1 MLPKVAI
8 MKIEMLQLMEGAR
21 QARGLTVV
29 IDVFRAFTVA
39 CYLSDQRAKEIISVG
54 NIEIAYNLKEEHPEI
69 ILVGERAERMPVGF
83 DYGNS
88 PTHINVPGNQ

>member
-54 NIEIAYNLKEEHPEI
+54 NIEIAYKLKE
-69 ILVGERAERMPVGF
+69 
-83 DYGNS
+83 
-88 PTHINVPGNQ
+88 

>member
-1 MLPKVAI
+1 
-8 MKIEMLQLMEGAR
+8 
-21 QARGLTVV
+21 V

-54 NIEIAYNLKEEHPEI
+54 NIEIAYKLKEEHPEI

-83 DYGNS
+83 YYGNS

>member
-21 QARGLTVV
+21 HARGLTVV

-54 NIEIAYNLKEEHPEI
+54 NIEIAYKLKE
-69 ILVGERAERMPVGF
+69 
-83 DYGNS
+83 
-88 PTHINVPGNQ
+88 